1 MAMEV
6 FVFQV
11 EALQFPKF
19 HENVDKLQKG
29 NFNRGLCDHDI
40 QGQKFVKLMEKMA

>member
-11 EALQFPKF
+11 EALQFSKF
-19 HENVDKLQKG
+19 HENVDKLHKG
-29 NFNRGLCDHDI
+29 NFSRGLSDHDI
-40 QGQKFVKLMEKMA
+40 QGQKLVKLMEKMA